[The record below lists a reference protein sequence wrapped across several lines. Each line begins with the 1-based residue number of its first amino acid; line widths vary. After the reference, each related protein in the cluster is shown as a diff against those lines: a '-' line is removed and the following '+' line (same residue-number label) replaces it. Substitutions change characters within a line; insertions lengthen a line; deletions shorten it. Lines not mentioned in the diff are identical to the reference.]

1 LLGVPIID
9 KDHKKFI
16 DIINKVVIAKKNND
30 DPEGVKEVLREMTNC
45 ALTHFKTEETYMIE
59 FNYP

>member
-1 LLGVPIID
+1 MLGVPIID
-9 KDHKKFI
+9 KDHKFI
-16 DIINKVVIAKKNND
+16 DTINKVAIVKKNND
-30 DPEGVKEVLREMTNC
+30 DPEGVKEVLREMTNY

>member
-1 LLGVPIID
+1 
-9 KDHKKFI
+9 
-16 DIINKVVIAKKNND
+16 
-30 DPEGVKEVLREMTNC
+30 MTNY